1 MQHLENFDG
10 ALHHNQAL
18 YQTETYVMAAREIL
32 HLVPPLVEAGKFND
46 LVKTGQTVSSALCP
60 SDNTVLVF
68 IKDEVRCPNTLYLIS
83 DTRLT
88 EPFSFGGGSPSR

>member
-1 MQHLENFDG
+1 MEYIENFDS
-10 ALHHNQAL
+10 ALHHNLAL
-18 YQTETYVMAAREIL
+18 YQTEIYVMAARDIL

-68 IKDEVRCPNTLYLIS
+68 VKDEVRCSNTLYVIS